1 MAAVSTID
9 DELVPAR
16 GFPDLDNVE
25 RAAGD
30 DFHPV
35 RRPGDG
41 IHNAGR
47 RLVGQQVC
55 TGLRPPDLDSA
66 VRATGGDLFA
76 IRRPADSVDLAV
88 VAFITRDRLPTI
100 GLPDLYAVVGAAGGD
115 LFAIRRPGNGMN
127 LVAMAAIDQHIIAAQ
142 RVPDLHSV
150 VVTARGDTAAVGRPR
165 QRIHPLCMASVRV
178 NEPTACSLVYLHDII
193 ASRRG
198 NIPAV
203 RRPRHR
209 LHGQRVV
216 VTEVLITAG
225 GIPDLYRPV
234 AATGGD
240 ARAVGRPAYGVDRT
254 RMAVVNVDDVV
265 HRLPA
270 IAGDGR
276 WPLYARRRLLSEIH
290 EGNTPPHQANGDHT
304 CRAQHN
310 RAPRDSPLFL
320 PTWRYRRKGW
330 SRDGNGARRCCRR
343 QRWQRR
349 DGFCCRL
356 DYRFASA
363 ACTGRHLDRILAFQG
378 PVRRSQGLRAGR
390 GRQQGLRGGIHRR
403 QRGIGVNHRDGSG
416 DWPHNGWLT
425 CQAGLR
431 KGVGKGFHAAKTLL
445 RLF

>member
-25 RAAGD
+25 RAARD
-30 DFHPV
+30 NFHPV
-35 RRPGDG
+35 RRPGDS

-47 RLVGQQVC
+47 GLVGQQVC

-66 VRATGGDLFA
+66 VRAAGGDLFA
-76 IRRPADSVDLAV
+76 IRRPAD
-88 VAFITRDRLPTI
+88 
-100 GLPDLYAVVGAAGGD
+100 
-115 LFAIRRPGNGMN
+115 GMN
-127 LVAMAAIDQHIIAAQ
+127 LVAMAAINQHIIAAQ

-254 RMAVVNVDDVV
+254 CMAVVNIDNVV

-320 PTWRYRRKGW
+320 PTW
-330 SRDGNGARRCCRR
+330 
-343 QRWQRR
+343 Q
-349 DGFCCRL
+349 
-356 DYRFASA
+356 
-363 ACTGRHLDRILAFQG
+363 I
-378 PVRRSQGLRAGR
+378 
-390 GRQQGLRGGIHRR
+390 
-403 QRGIGVNHRDGSG
+403 
-416 DWPHNGWLT
+416 
-425 CQAGLR
+425 
-431 KGVGKGFHAAKTLL
+431 
-445 RLF
+445 